1 MQDVF
6 ISKEAPKRNP
16 DLKSRLMA
24 FNREVKL
31 ITKECK
37 DPAVEANLHRFE
49 DLSTENSMREAY
61 RVLKE
66 TLRT

>member
-1 MQDVF
+1 
-6 ISKEAPKRNP
+6 
-16 DLKSRLMA
+16 MA
-24 FNREVKL
+24 LNREVKL

-37 DPAVEANLHRFE
+37 DRAVEANLHCFE

-66 TLRT
+66 TLIT